1 MVLEADVE
9 DRSGRLL
16 LRAGAIVT
24 ADHLR
29 TFRTWGIVE
38 VCIVGSDEEDAISL
52 PIAEVDS
59 ERFNVVE
66 AEVRPRF
73 LHANLDHPA
82 MQELLRLCI
91 LERVCHEPS

>member
-24 ADHLR
+24 GDHLR
-29 TFRTWGIVE
+29 TFRTWGVVE
-38 VCIVGSDEEDAISL
+38 VNIVGSDGEEGISS
-52 PIAEVDS
+52 PIAEIDS
-59 ERFNVVE
+59 DRFNVVE

-73 LHANLDHPA
+73 LHADLDHPA

-91 LERVCHEPS
+91 LERVRHGLS

>member
-24 ADHLR
+24 GDHLR
-29 TFRTWGIVE
+29 LFRTWGIVE
-38 VCIVGSDEEDAISL
+38 VNIAGSDGDEGISS
-52 PIAEVDS
+52 PIAEVDP
-59 ERFNVVE
+59 ELFNVIEVE
-66 AEVRPRF
+66 MRPRF
-73 LHANLDHPA
+73 LHADLDHPA

-91 LERVCHEPS
+91 LEKVRHELS